1 VDTESDDQRD
11 GDEAA
16 DEASSPAEPTRPL
29 TVADLVG
36 EGTIRPRNDRPA
48 WSGWASLA
56 VLGIAAAV
64 LVAVV
69 LHADIGDIADD
80 GWRNAALWAAGI
92 ATGLLGVA
100 VAAIS
105 WTLPT
110 GPTSALYPRVLSSVA
125 VLVAFAAVVVVGLA
139 DEQGGESPQV
149 AAVVRSSGNA
159 PVAADGTTAPA
170 EAEPPVSFDNAFA
183 PEALTSSAIPIIVRT
198 LVILDLTRGG
208 RELIAG
214 EMGCPTSDLV
224 GTTVGGTAIGG
235 TWAEPL
241 VVLSPPNRAN
251 GDPILRCRAV
261 MVRLPVDAGLARPL

>member
-1 VDTESDDQRD
+1 MDTESDDQPD

-16 DEASSPAEPTRPL
+16 DEASSPAEPTAPL

-149 AAVVRSSGNA
+149 AAVGAVIGRRPRGCRRHHRAGRGRATGQLRRRLRPGDAHLVGHPHHRAHAGERS
-159 PVAADGTTAPA
+159 
-170 EAEPPVSFDNAFA
+170 
-183 PEALTSSAIPIIVRT
+183 TSPGR
-198 LVILDLTRGG
+198 G

-214 EMGCPTSDLV
+214 EMGCPTRDLV

-241 VVLSPPNRAN
+241 VVLSPPIREN
-251 GDPILRCRAV
+251 GDPIRA
-261 MVRLPVDAGLARPL
+261 AGR